1 MILVSRDQSWNL
13 REAASESERAASGP
27 SPRMLKEYDAAY
39 EDYCEKLRA
48 RAVEKKKEEE
58 EAEAVAR
65 DEPRALEEVPAE
77 ERLGP
82 GGLDPVEVF
91 DSLPAPMQEAFE
103 SGSVDA
109 LRDYV
114 NELPMEEAKKHMKR
128 MVDSGLWVPAPGT
141 EPGEALK

>member
-1 MILVSRDQSWNL
+1 MSVWVSF
-13 REAASESERAASGP
+13 GP
-27 SPRMLKEYDAAY
+27 SPRILKEYDAAY
-39 EDYCEKLRA
+39 EDYCDKLRA

-58 EAEAVAR
+58 EEAAAR
-65 DEPRALEEVPAE
+65 EEPRALEDVPVE

-82 GGLDPVEVF
+82 GGLDPVKVF

-114 NELPMEEAKKHMKR
+114 NTLPMEEAKTHMKR
-128 MVDSGLWVPAPGT
+128 MVDSGLWVPTPGS